1 MPKSKSELL
10 PGTLDLLIL
19 KTLSLAP
26 MHGYGISRRL
36 TQISGG
42 IFEIKAGTFF
52 PALYRLEED
61 GLISGEWGVSENN
74 RRARFYRLT
83 ATGRK
88 KFQSEKAHWKRS
100 ALAIT
105 RVLAATLP

>member
-1 MPKSKSELL
+1 MPPSKSDLL

-36 TQISGG
+36 AQISGG
-42 IFEIKAGTFF
+42 LFEIKAGTFF

-61 GLISGEWGVSENN
+61 SLIVSAWGISENN
-74 RRARFYRLT
+74 RRAKFYRLT
-83 ATGRK
+83 AAGRK
-88 KFQSEKAHWKRS
+88 KFASEKAHWHRA

-105 RVLAATLP
+105 RVLEAT